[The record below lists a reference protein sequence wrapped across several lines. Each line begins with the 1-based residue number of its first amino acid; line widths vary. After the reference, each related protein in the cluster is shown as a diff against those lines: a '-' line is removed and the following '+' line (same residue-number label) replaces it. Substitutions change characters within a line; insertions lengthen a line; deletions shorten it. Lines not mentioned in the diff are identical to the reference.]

1 MDCNTARML
10 ITFFGRQGT
19 ELAPEDAADLNAH
32 LAACPKCAAAVQ
44 FERAFDSRIAKA
56 MLAVPVPA
64 NLKAKLLDGIAAHRG
79 AWYRQKFYAL
89 AGLAAS
95 VLVLAGGLVAWQIQK
110 APDLTV
116 GAIVAEEDARG
127 RDPGKFVDD
136 YLGGRGLAFRPER
149 PFNLNQLAFVGTGE
163 LNGKEVP
170 VLFFLNGPKNAQ
182 AKVYVVRDTDF
193 KWKDLPQDGAS
204 QPGGIYGHQVALVR
218 DRDRSDV
225 GYVVVFT
232 GAGLELFLEERS
244 PL

>member
-1 MDCNTARML
+1 ML
-10 ITFFGRQGT
+10 ITFFGRQGA

-44 FERAFDSRIAKA
+44 FERAFDSRIARA
-56 MLAVPVPA
+56 MMAVPVPPD
-64 NLKAKLLDGIAAHRG
+64 LKARLIDGISAHRG

-95 VLVLAGGLVAWQIQK
+95 VLVLAGGIVAWQIQR
-110 APDLTV
+110 APELTV
-116 GAIVAEEDARG
+116 GAIVDAEDARG
-127 RDPGKFVDD
+127 RDPAKFVDE
-136 YLGGRGLAFRPER
+136 YLGRQGLAFRPER
-149 PFNLNQLAFVGTGE
+149 PFDLNQLGFVGTGD

-170 VLFFLNGPKNAQ
+170 VLYLVNGPKNAR

-193 KWKDLPQDGAS
+193 KWKDLPRDGAS
-204 QPGGIYGHQVALVR
+204 QPGGLFGHQVALVR
-218 DRDRSDV
+218 DRERSDV

-244 PL
+244 PV